1 MSRSAPIPDALLWKA
16 FTIAEAEAAGV
27 SYHRLRGPSFE
38 RVGHGRYRYIDSQL
52 VRAAAEQ
59 TGVGEQE
66 IYRWSPLVP
75 PPSAVML
82 LEILARCPDAVVSHA
97 TAARLRNFWLPSR
110 LVADDRLHVTRSRSR
125 GVLKDRWV
133 VTHRSDL
140 PRHHSTPLVLVGHS
154 IRVTAPERLWTEL
167 ATELTDD
174 ELVILGDHLIRRS
187 GRSRRAVREKGPHLL
202 ERFRQALDSPG
213 ARPQRRRLRAA
224 LQRIR
229 IGADSPKET
238 ELRLALIAAGLPE
251 PELQIEE
258 WDADYSADFPATA
271 DMGWR
276 SARIVLQYE
285 GAHHSHRIDE
295 DVRRDAVFQRKGYTV
310 IRVSASDAKDGF
322 RGVIARVR
330 ARLGTERQAG

>member
-1 MSRSAPIPDALLWKA
+1 M
-16 FTIAEAEAAGV
+16 

-38 RVGHGRYRYIDSQL
+38 RVGHGRYRCIESQL
-52 VRAAAEQ
+52 VYAAAEKSD
-59 TGVGEQE
+59 TADQE
-66 IYRWSPLVP
+66 LYRWSPVVP

-82 LEILARCPDAVVSHA
+82 LEVLARCPDAVVSHA
-97 TAARLRNFWLPSR
+97 TAARLRNIWLPSR
-110 LVADDRLHVTRSRSR
+110 LVADDRLHVTRAKSC
-125 GVLKDRWV
+125 GVLRDRWV

-140 PRHHSTPLVLVGHS
+140 PRHHSTPLVLIGHS
-154 IRVTAPERLWTEL
+154 IRVTVPERLWTEL
-167 ATELTDD
+167 AVQLTEE
-174 ELVILGDHLIRRS
+174 ELVVLGDHLIRRS
-187 GRSRRAVREKGPHLL
+187 GRSRAAVREKGPRLM
-202 ERFRQALDSPG
+202 ERFRQALDSAG
-213 ARPQRRRLRAA
+213 ARPQRRKLRAA
-224 LQRIR
+224 LERIR

-258 WDADYSADFPATA
+258 WDAGYSADFPATA

-276 SARIVLQYE
+276 RAGLVLQYE

-330 ARLGTERQAG
+330 AHLEAEGRLD